1 MSMVA
6 ALLFERFQAGAAPL
20 AVVSMDN
27 CSHNGEKLQ
36 SSVMTVAKA
45 WAEKG
50 YVGQDFI
57 AYLEDESKI
66 AFPWSMI
73 DKITPRPHKIVE
85 EQMVKD
91 NIEDMEPIV
100 TSKNTFIAAFVNAE
114 RPQYL
119 VVEDKFPNGRPPL
132 EKAGVCHDRPR
143 HRQQTERMKGHL
155 PEPAAHRH
163 ERLRL
168 HAGLYPDLRRDEG
181 CRYRCP
187 HQAPGLC

>member
-1 MSMVA
+1 
-6 ALLFERFQAGAAPL
+6 
-20 AVVSMDN
+20 MDN
-27 CSHNGEKLQ
+27 GSHNGEKLQ

-85 EQMVKD
+85 EQLVKD

-100 TSKNTFIAAFVNAE
+100 TSKNTSLLPFNE
-114 RPQYL
+114 QRPQYL
-119 VVEDKFPNGRPPL
+119 VVEDKFPNGRP
-132 EKAGVCHDRPR
+132 RW
-143 HRQQTERMKGHL
+143 KG
-155 PEPAAHRH
+155 PASI
-163 ERLRL
+163 
-168 HAGLYPDLRRDEG
+168 
-181 CRYRCP
+181 
-187 HQAPGLC
+187 